1 MELTSR
7 ERVSL
12 ALNHEEP
19 DRVPIAFG
27 AEGATSMLVPAY
39 ENLKHHLGIDNETRL
54 FDRAFQYARCPTT
67 IIITHR

>member
-7 ERVSL
+7 ERALL

-19 DRVPIAFG
+19 DRVPIIFG

-39 ENLKHHLGIDNETRL
+39 ENLKRHLRIDSETRL
-54 FDRAFQYARCPTT
+54 FSRAFQVSSQ
-67 IIITHR
+67 